1 MKTSFALT
9 VAITIANVFNT
20 SAYVSPNKLYSPT
33 FAGLTSSTAQSSQ
46 RMNKTSLN
54 MIDTLF
60 SSLFGKKDAE
70 ITDTV
75 FFDVDIGGE
84 KSGRIEIG
92 LYGSVVPKT
101 VENFKQLC
109 TGKKGFG

>member
-9 VAITIANVFNT
+9 VAIVRVFFA
-20 SAYVSPNKLYSPT
+20 SAFVLPNNLQSPALV
-33 FAGLTSSTAQSSQ
+33 GLTSKAAATSQ
-46 RMNKTSLN
+46 RMDKTSLP
-54 MIDTLF
+54 MIDSFF
-60 SSLFGKKDAE
+60 SNLFGKTDAE

-75 FFDVDIGGE
+75 FFDIDIGGT

-101 VENFKQLC
+101 AENFKQLC